1 MNKMAIHRA
10 VEELENVSRDL
21 TDEMTNMLE
30 AYRPLMGTPS
40 IDGGKMGRLKNL
52 RAMVKDTVTNLKR
65 ELNNDA
71 NPI

>member
-30 AYRPLMGTPS
+30 AYRPLMGTHTF
-40 IDGGKMGRLKNL
+40 DGGKMGHLKNL
-52 RAMVKDTVTNLKR
+52 RAMVKDTITNLKKEIDR
-65 ELNNDA
+65 G
-71 NPI
+71 